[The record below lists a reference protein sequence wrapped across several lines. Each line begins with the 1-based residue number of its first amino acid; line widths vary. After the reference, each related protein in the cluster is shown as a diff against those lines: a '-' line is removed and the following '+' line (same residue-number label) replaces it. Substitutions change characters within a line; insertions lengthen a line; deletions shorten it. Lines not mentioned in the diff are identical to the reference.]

1 MRHKLAHNALGLADP
16 TVAHRFARR
25 EHARVGVAGG
35 RAIRMDLNSGDV
47 ALGELL
53 RVHSTRCRTAL
64 CNSHLASLS
73 GVSEP
78 PDGLLFFFLVTP
90 KAFVSDYKEYMSAR
104 VVAPFFERAGV
115 GEKSLFHQ
123 SSSVASGRG
132 CSSGRMLEQL
142 NPFCM
147 FEKIQASH
155 SLFHKFRSAVA
166 LSSVSYALSAKPR
179 CLFTHTW

>member
-25 EHARVGVAGG
+25 ELARVGVAGG

-104 VVAPFFERAGV
+104 VVALFLREREWERRASFIRAQVLQAGV
-115 GEKSLFHQ
+115 AAVLGECWNS
-123 SSSVASGRG
+123 
-132 CSSGRMLEQL
+132 
-142 NPFCM
+142 
-147 FEKIQASH
+147 
-155 SLFHKFRSAVA
+155 
-166 LSSVSYALSAKPR
+166 
-179 CLFTHTW
+179 